1 MSGLLRNKLLML
13 MSGLLQLSDSWARN
27 SLSFVIAACS
37 VEPSGDSSKLLLRSK
52 LLLLRNKLLLLRNK
66 LLLLRNKLLLLGY
79 KLLLLRYKLL
89 LLRSK
94 SLRSSLLR
102 SKLLDW
108 SGLLLRSGNCSSRAS
123 GLNTAN
129 MDIFFS
135 GNFLMDVGLGSN
147 FFMHIR
153 HAPRTVV
160 RGEGSGGGGQR
171 KNNEKLHD

>member
-1 MSGLLRNKLLML
+1 MSGLLQLSHSWARNKLLML
-13 MSGLLQLSDSWARN
+13 MSGLLQLSHSWARN
-27 SLSFVIAACS
+27 SLSFVIAASS
-37 VEPSGDSSKLLLRSK
+37 VEPSGDSSKLLLRS
-52 LLLLRNKLLLLRNK
+52 
-66 LLLLRNKLLLLGY
+66 KLLLLGY

-160 RGEGSGGGGQR
+160 RGEGSGGGSQR

>member
-13 MSGLLQLSDSWARN
+13 MSGLLQLSHSWARN
-27 SLSFVIAACS
+27 SLSFVIAASS
-37 VEPSGDSSKLLLRSK
+37 VEPSGGSSKLLLRSK
-52 LLLLRNKLLLLRNK
+52 LLLLRNKLLLLR
-66 LLLLRNKLLLLGY
+66 
-79 KLLLLRYKLL
+79 
-89 LLRSK
+89 SK

-102 SKLLDW
+102 SELLNW

-160 RGEGSGGGGQR
+160 RGEGSGGGSQR

>member
-13 MSGLLQLSDSWARN
+13 MSGLLKLSHSWARN

-37 VEPSGDSSKLLLRSK
+37 VKPSGDSSKLLLRSK

-66 LLLLRNKLLLLGY
+66 LLL
-79 KLLLLRYKLL
+79 
-89 LLRSK
+89 RSK

-102 SKLLDW
+102 SELLDW
-108 SGLLLRSGNCSSRAS
+108 SGLLLGSGNCSSRAS

-135 GNFLMDVGLGSN
+135 GNFLVDVGLGSN

-153 HAPRTVV
+153 HAPRTVL
-160 RGEGSGGGGQR
+160 RREGSGGGGQR

>member
-1 MSGLLRNKLLML
+1 MSGLLQLSHSWARNKLLML
-13 MSGLLQLSDSWARN
+13 MSGLLKLSHSWARN

-37 VEPSGDSSKLLLRSK
+37 VKPSGDSSKLLLRS
-52 LLLLRNKLLLLRNK
+52 KLLLLRNK

-89 LLRSK
+89 LRSK

-102 SKLLDW
+102 SELLDW

-123 GLNTAN
+123 GVNTAN

-160 RGEGSGGGGQR
+160 RGEGSGGGSQR

>member
-1 MSGLLRNKLLML
+1 MSGLLQLSHSWARNKLLML
-13 MSGLLQLSDSWARN
+13 MSGLLQLSHSWARN
-27 SLSFVIAACS
+27 SLSFVIAASS

-52 LLLLRNKLLLLRNK
+52 LLLLRNKLLLLR
-66 LLLLRNKLLLLGY
+66 
-79 KLLLLRYKLL
+79 YKLL

-102 SKLLDW
+102 SELLDW

-160 RGEGSGGGGQR
+160 RGEGSGGGSQR

>member
-66 LLLLRNKLLLLGY
+66 LLLLGY
-79 KLLLLRYKLL
+79 KLLLLGYKLL

-102 SKLLDW
+102 SELLDW
-108 SGLLLRSGNCSSRAS
+108 SGLLLGSGNCSSRAS

-129 MDIFFS
+129 MHIFFS
-135 GNFLMDVGLGSN
+135 GNFLMDVGLGGN

-153 HAPRTVV
+153 HAPRTVL

>member
-1 MSGLLRNKLLML
+1 ML

-27 SLSFVIAACS
+27 SLSFVIAASS

-52 LLLLRNKLLLLRNK
+52 LLLLRNKLLLLR
-66 LLLLRNKLLLLGY
+66 
-79 KLLLLRYKLL
+79 YKLL

-102 SKLLDW
+102 SELLDW

-123 GLNTAN
+123 GLKTAN
-129 MDIFFS
+129 MDVFFS
-135 GNFLMDVGLGSN
+135 GNFLVDVGLGGN

-160 RGEGSGGGGQR
+160 RGKGSGGGSQR
-171 KNNEKLHD
+171 KK